1 MADSCDFGK
10 LLNTSCDKLLYA
22 QQTGRKN
29 IKELDDNLQYSLLWR
44 TRLLEEKDVFTI
56 YLWHE
61 QFFGKVFEIKADKCC
76 TILKFHCNNSKA
88 HRAINLE
95 MAKILREKGFNNV
108 LPGQKLCSQCVIEYE
123 KLTKPPKNENMT
135 EIIETESSQDELAP
149 DDDFLLYGSPKKKL
163 NSTLENIGVFPVNIH
178 GVAQHSDAPNTK
190 GKLKKFL
197 NVCKE
202 NISAAYNVSDI
213 EIEELFDRDTKN
225 KVEELDRLH
234 SAMTEKLITASNT
247 EKLQILTLVPHSWS
261 RKYCS
266 ECFGVSQYLI

>member
-1 MADSCDFGK
+1 M
-10 LLNTSCDKLLYA
+10 
-22 QQTGRKN
+22 
-29 IKELDDNLQYSLLWR
+29 R
-44 TRLLEEKDVFTI
+44 T
-56 YLWHE
+56 W
-61 QFFGKVFEIKADKCC
+61 Q
-76 TILKFHCNNSKA
+76 
-88 HRAINLE
+88 
-95 MAKILREKGFNNV
+95 
-108 LPGQKLCSQCVIEYE
+108 
-123 KLTKPPKNENMT
+123 
-135 EIIETESSQDELAP
+135 IIETESSQDELAP

-163 NSTLENIGVFPVNIH
+163 NSTLESIGVFPVNIH

-266 ECFGVSQYLI
+266 ECFGVSQYLIWSAKEMKQQKGILGPLSLKKGKALAQEKIHLVHAFYEDDEYSRQLPVKKDYVSIQKVLHKQKQLVLWNLHKLFIAFKERNPDVKFGFSQFCTLCPKWRVIAGSSETHSACVCTTHQNTILLVDAQ